1 MEDQQLYKGNL
12 AASNSEVLYY
22 QQVPHQANNPTLN
35 HDYDSLD
42 INASESSSSSPHLS
56 QDSRDV
62 TLPAGTKSI
71 GPVDSARPT
80 ANWAND
86 GSGNNV
92 QMRSHLNSY
101 DQSLPWNS
109 QTQNDAA
116 DGYPVTYFS
125 QLNDNRHKMTSG
137 AFHKLDSFTQVFSRQ
152 NAIRIQSSSVSQ
164 GLHDQPSLMEGDSA
178 LRQLLSLKPTA
189 EQQTLPTTVERY
201 QQVPQQMQPSLG
213 SQQQKHQLQS
223 MQHPQQH
230 YYYDYTQ
237 HVTQMQAQS
246 LMQQGQ
252 QFVQQMQPHQV
263 LPQQAQQMQP
273 SHYYMQQ
280 HQPGQQRVSMQEIQH
295 QQQQQRQFSGQMSQY
310 YQAQAAVPELQHTVQ
325 QPQHHHMQL
334 QPPSYH
340 RDRNQKTELYLQ
352 DQSHPMQLI
361 QLGTVPQYVYQNS
374 QQPFRHLY
382 KQSLA
387 SHQAQQHQEASQQ
400 KPYHNESRAQVLMDA
415 PVGLTNA
422 EALDNYNRED
432 LSVMGNNIPH
442 RPALP
447 QEASYLLN
455 SRGPH
460 HSPNTTWPQHT
471 CISEGRLQ
479 TISPDHRGLH
489 LERPDSRNRLTCSIC
504 LKEFRSLPALN
515 GHMRS
520 HGGVRSSPSLKQEII
535 RKLHQSG
542 TKSDHSEECLKPQQ
556 EKKRY
561 RHRPEPLF
569 IPPPSFNMNASYSG
583 ATLYQSQLRSPRIK
597 GDHLLLRTQELPT
610 YTPPPMLSP
619 VRQGSGLF
627 SSVITAS
634 HNAYLPLTPLTPTP
648 RVLLC
653 RPNGIDGCS
662 ITVTPG
668 PGEQTVDVEPRI
680 NIGSRFQAEIPE
692 LHGKSSLER
701 EAHKATLV
709 WKSWPDL
716 ENKEFQQRVDVF
728 LSMSC
733 SSVLSGGGTNLEYA
747 LHSLFEANGDIMNAL
762 DILLL
767 KKPSRLKNHP
777 LANYHY
783 AGSDKWTSTE
793 KKHFNKGVNTYN
805 KDFFHVQKM
814 VKSKTMSQCVEYYYT
829 WKRILHIGRR
839 HRTRLVEVTKDED
852 DTTSVDDIED
862 GEYVEDRKCENEAER
877 VDEQVQKSPELFN
890 AMAMDRPAV
899 TGLCPPAGSF
909 ICEMGNCGA
918 MFCSRQALNGHAR
931 IHGGT
936 NTPAKM
942 CPITA
947 TARQKTS
954 TQSGY
959 CSVKSSPANSTTSG
973 ETDSATVF
981 PCKVCGKVFFK
992 IKSRNAHM
1000 KTHRQQEEHQRQK
1013 AQKAAV
1019 AAKMADT
1026 IARTIVRTTVPAE
1039 HNLMHFDHLSLIKNM
1054 AQDFGDDVAQ
1064 DLEDVLEETEIMDA
1078 DLLLDDGDA
1087 DLLQD
1092 GADL

>member
-852 DTTSVDDIED
+852 DTLNWSNMSANRLATRR
-862 GEYVEDRKCENEAER
+862 DRCQCAPVYKNTMCEHIR
-877 VDEQVQKSPELFN
+877 KSQ
-890 AMAMDRPAV
+890 
-899 TGLCPPAGSF
+899 TGLQPC
-909 ICEMGNCGA
+909 
-918 MFCSRQALNGHAR
+918 L
-931 IHGGT
+931 
-936 NTPAKM
+936 TP
-942 CPITA
+942 
-947 TARQKTS
+947 
-954 TQSGY
+954 
-959 CSVKSSPANSTTSG
+959 
-973 ETDSATVF
+973 
-981 PCKVCGKVFFK
+981 
-992 IKSRNAHM
+992 
-1000 KTHRQQEEHQRQK
+1000 
-1013 AQKAAV
+1013 
-1019 AAKMADT
+1019 
-1026 IARTIVRTTVPAE
+1026 
-1039 HNLMHFDHLSLIKNM
+1039 LSLCI
-1054 AQDFGDDVAQ
+1054 
-1064 DLEDVLEETEIMDA
+1064 
-1078 DLLLDDGDA
+1078 
-1087 DLLQD
+1087 
-1092 GADL
+1092 

>member
-716 ENKEFQQRVDVF
+716 ENKEFQQRV
-728 LSMSC
+728 C
-733 SSVLSGGGTNLEYA
+733 
-747 LHSLFEANGDIMNAL
+747 
-762 DILLL
+762 
-767 KKPSRLKNHP
+767 
-777 LANYHY
+777 
-783 AGSDKWTSTE
+783 
-793 KKHFNKGVNTYN
+793 
-805 KDFFHVQKM
+805 
-814 VKSKTMSQCVEYYYT
+814 C
-829 WKRILHIGRR
+829 
-839 HRTRLVEVTKDED
+839 
-852 DTTSVDDIED
+852 
-862 GEYVEDRKCENEAER
+862 
-877 VDEQVQKSPELFN
+877 PE
-890 AMAMDRPAV
+890 
-899 TGLCPPAGSF
+899 
-909 ICEMGNCGA
+909 
-918 MFCSRQALNGHAR
+918 
-931 IHGGT
+931 
-936 NTPAKM
+936 
-942 CPITA
+942 
-947 TARQKTS
+947 
-954 TQSGY
+954 
-959 CSVKSSPANSTTSG
+959 
-973 ETDSATVF
+973 
-981 PCKVCGKVFFK
+981 
-992 IKSRNAHM
+992 
-1000 KTHRQQEEHQRQK
+1000 EEP
-1013 AQKAAV
+1013 
-1019 AAKMADT
+1019 T
-1026 IARTIVRTTVPAE
+1026 
-1039 HNLMHFDHLSLIKNM
+1039 
-1054 AQDFGDDVAQ
+1054 
-1064 DLEDVLEETEIMDA
+1064 
-1078 DLLLDDGDA
+1078 
-1087 DLLQD
+1087 
-1092 GADL
+1092 